1 MLEVIIMN
9 KIKQMIVEQ
18 VNQILK
24 HDSSGHNLDHIMRV
38 YHLALQISSKEGGNT
53 HLIGIAS
60 LLHDVDD
67 SKLITSSTD
76 DLENATKIMNSVGL
90 SQEDI
95 IMIKQ
100 IIHEISY
107 SKQIRGVNTSSIEAK
122 IVQDADRLD
131 AIGAIGIARTFAY
144 GGANRR
150 PMFGSANQSS
160 LVHFYDKLLK
170 LQGLINTDYAKQLA
184 KRRHEF
190 LMVYLT
196 ELNQELN
203 EAKG

>member
-1 MLEVIIMN
+1 MN
-9 KIKQMIVEQ
+9 KIEQMIVEQ

-24 HDSSGHNLDHIMRV
+24 YDSSGHNMDHIMRV
-38 YHLALQISSKEGGNT
+38 YHMALQISNKEGGDVA
-53 HLIGIAS
+53 LIGIAS

-67 SKLITSSTD
+67 SKLVASSTE
-76 DLENATKIMNSVGL
+76 DLENATRIMNLVGL
-90 SQEDI
+90 PQEDI
-95 IMIKQ
+95 MKVKQ

-107 SKQIRGVNTSSIEAK
+107 TKQVSGVKTSSTEAK